1 MLQLTPVFE
10 NLTNSCESYEYSR
23 ETSPSNQ
30 EVTLTWMLQ
39 QNFPRIEI
47 PTAGIS

>member
-1 MLQLTPVFE
+1 MLQLTPVFD
-10 NLTNSCESYEYSR
+10 NLTNSCESYEY
-23 ETSPSNQ
+23 SNQ